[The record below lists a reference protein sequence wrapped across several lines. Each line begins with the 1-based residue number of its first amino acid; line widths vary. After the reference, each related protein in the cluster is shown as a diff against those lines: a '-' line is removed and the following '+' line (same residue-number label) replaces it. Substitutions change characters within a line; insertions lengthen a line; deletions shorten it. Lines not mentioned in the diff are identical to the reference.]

1 MEYDQNKIV
10 AVNRRQEV
18 SEKDSFTPDRY
29 RQFYRHFP
37 VGAKT
42 VLDVGCNTGRGG
54 SMLKTCNPALELTG
68 LDCVPE
74 RIAAL
79 DKRVYDRTLCGLS
92 TQISAPDGSFDVVV
106 AGEFI
111 EHVPPIQVEATV
123 AEFFRVLRLRGRL
136 LLTTPNP
143 DYLKNRLKHLSVL
156 QELSHL
162 SQHYP
167 DCLAARLRLTGFSKV
182 KVCGSGRVS
191 RVIGQRCPVLSF
203 YGSYLIRGDKW

>member
-1 MEYDQNKIV
+1 MPYDQNKIV
-10 AVNRRQEV
+10 AANRLQEV
-18 SEKDSFTPDRY
+18 SETDSFTPARY
-29 RQFYRHFP
+29 RQFSRHFP
-37 VGAKT
+37 VRAKT

-54 SMLKTCNPALELTG
+54 AVLKTCSPAIELTG
-68 LDCVPE
+68 IDCVPE

-92 TQISAPDGSFDVVV
+92 IQIPASDGSFDVVV

-111 EHVPPIQVEATV
+111 EHVPPLQVEATL
-123 AEFFRVLRLRGRL
+123 AEFFRVLRLKGRL

-143 DYLKNRLKHLSVL
+143 DYLKNRFKHLSVL
-156 QELSHL
+156 QEHSHL

-167 DCLAARLRLTGFSKV
+167 DCLAARLRMIGFSKV
-182 KVCGSGRVS
+182 RVYGSGRVS
-191 RVIGQRCPVLSF
+191 RFVGQRFPVLSL